1 MIKIKRKLILL
12 LCIIFLFNSSVTGR
26 AKETT
31 LQKAFITVGL
41 SDRTTQMYRVILKNS
56 EIYYKC

>member
-31 LQKAFITVGL
+31 LQKAFSYFVSKDTF
-41 SDRTTQMYRVILKNS
+41 VIKGVKYTKTN
-56 EIYYKC
+56 

>member
-26 AKETT
+26 AKGNNVA
-31 LQKAFITVGL
+31 KSFYNSGAF
-41 SDRTTQMYRVILKNS
+41 
-56 EIYYKC
+56 